1 MRPWTAIWK
10 DATGRRKSS
19 IFQGSFD
26 TGKAADEFKSQ
37 HKNLS
42 LEVLIPGSHSNLY
55 IDCADTKIDHN
66 NELAKHDH
74 GVS

>member
-10 DATGRRKSS
+10 DSTGRRQSS

-26 TGKAADEFKSQ
+26 TRKAVDEFKRQNKSI
-37 HKNLS
+37 S
-42 LEVLIPGSHSNLY
+42 LEVLIPGAHSNLY
-55 IDCADTKIDHN
+55 IDCADTNINHVS
-66 NELAKHDH
+66 ELAKHDH

>member
-10 DATGRRKSS
+10 DSSGRRRSS

-26 TGKAADEFKSQ
+26 TGKAVSEFKLQ
-37 HKNLS
+37 NENLS

-55 IDCADTKIDHN
+55 IDCADTKIN
-66 NELAKHDH
+66 NVSELAKHDH